1 MASRSILIIEDDED
15 IRTVLVEF
23 LESLG
28 HTVEAAVDG
37 EKAMKVLKSGAT
49 KPGLILL
56 DMMMPVMDGLTFL
69 GEYAKSFASEPVPI
83 IAMTADSK
91 LLKLALDA
99 GARGGIRKPMDLDD
113 LMTTLAQYG
122 YEENAN

>member
-1 MASRSILIIEDDED
+1 MKSILIVEDDED

-23 LESLG
+23 LQSLG
-28 HTVEAAVDG
+28 HPVESAYDG
-37 EKAMKVLKSGAT
+37 EKALHYLRSAPA

-56 DMMMPVMDGLTFL
+56 DMMMPIMDGLTFL
-69 GEYAKSFASEPVPI
+69 TEFAKEFTPKEIPI

-99 GARGGIRKPMDLDD
+99 GADSGIRKPMDLED
-113 LMTTLAQYG
+113 LIATLDRHG
-122 YEENAN
+122 YKSDES